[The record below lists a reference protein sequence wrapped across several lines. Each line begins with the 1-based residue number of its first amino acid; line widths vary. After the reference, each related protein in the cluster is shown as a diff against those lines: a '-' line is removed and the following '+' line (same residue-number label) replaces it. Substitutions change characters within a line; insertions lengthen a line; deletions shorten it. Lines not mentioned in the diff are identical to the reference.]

1 MNNQFYLKYLT
12 LNLLEVTS
20 TYIVQLVYFNFH
32 LDSETTSI
40 TYFLRKIKKLESL
53 PANLGIEILPY
64 NVRSIELYTL
74 RQFCYVILL

>member
-20 TYIVQLVYFNFH
+20 TYIVQLIYFSFH

-40 TYFLRKIKKLESL
+40 ISWEKLKKLESL

-74 RQFCYVILL
+74 RQFCYVILLW